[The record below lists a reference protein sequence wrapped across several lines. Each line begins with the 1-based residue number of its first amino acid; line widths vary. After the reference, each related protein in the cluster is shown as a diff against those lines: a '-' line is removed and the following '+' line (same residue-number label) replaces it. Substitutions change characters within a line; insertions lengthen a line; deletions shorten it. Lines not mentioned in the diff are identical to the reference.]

1 MKSAIFSSRE
11 FRPAAIHV
19 AVTLGLGF
27 LCAFGAGAVDG
38 VGATKILMGASLGAV
53 LLGTIVAGVLTFRTS
68 RRGGRWQ
75 VWQGAFW
82 LLLGLSLL
90 WFTSVL
96 PTLLFA

>member
-1 MKSAIFSSRE
+1 MSAIFSSRE

-27 LCAFGAGAVDG
+27 LCAIGAGTVDSIG
-38 VGATKILMGASLGAV
+38 VTKALMGASLGVV
-53 LLGTIVAGVLTFRTS
+53 LLGAVLAGARTFRSS
-68 RRGGRWQ
+68 RAGGRWQ

-96 PTLLFA
+96 PTILFA

>member
-1 MKSAIFSSRE
+1 MRSAIFSSRE

-19 AVTLGLGF
+19 AVTIGLGII
-27 LCAFGAGAVDG
+27 CAIAAGSVDGDGLTKGLMLASLAVVLVGTLAAGAR
-38 VGATKILMGASLGAV
+38 
-53 LLGTIVAGVLTFRTS
+53 TFISS
-68 RRGGRWQ
+68 RAGGRWQ

-96 PTLLFA
+96 PTILFG